1 MARQKP
7 NMDGATMKTK
17 VFLKINRPGASAI
30 ACLRH
35 WLEVFK
41 NHETYILC
49 DWEYPFPPELTN
61 AQRDYPSVK
70 IIDSDRS
77 LTRYC
82 GALKG
87 AKHGMAS
94 ANLTGFAYSRDAD
107 AFWMVDADDTH
118 FLTYDFD
125 LVRTKIQQAET
136 IMDQRSIDG
145 FSLDFYRNLNNGWT
159 FGLALINSRC
169 NWQVMEKLTREDIES
184 TGLARNIDTAFQ
196 VLGNKGVLRLANFVF
211 DGVAFQH
218 LYNNYP
224 DMPHGIYVWRK
235 GRLWDQP
242 LKSDVVVI

>member
-1 MARQKP
+1 
-7 NMDGATMKTK
+7 MKIK
-17 VFLKINRPGASAI
+17 AFLKINRTGASAI

-35 WLEVFK
+35 WLEIFRD
-41 NHETYILC
+41 HETYILC
-49 DWEYPFPPELTN
+49 DWAYPFPQELTN
-61 AQRDYPSVK
+61 AQRDYPRST

-94 ANLTGFAYSRDAD
+94 ANLTGFVYSQDSD
-107 AFWMVDADDTH
+107 AFWMVDADDTQ

-125 LVRTKIQQAET
+125 LVRAKIRQAET
-136 IMDQRSIDG
+136 VMHERGLDA

-159 FGLALINSRC
+159 FGLALINSTC
-169 NWQVMEKLTREDIES
+169 QWQRMNELTRQDVES

-196 VLGNKGVLRLANFVF
+196 VLGDQGIIKLGNFVF
-211 DGVAFQH
+211 DGLAFQH

-224 DMPHGIYVWRK
+224 DMPHGIYVWRR
-235 GRLWDQP
+235 GHLWDQP